1 MDGEDFWPLV
11 DTKYYTEKYSIMMM
25 QISISHWSLVSQRPD
40 TNTKNLANVKRDWT
54 KNKCVGLELKYTGSS
69 VH

>member
-1 MDGEDFWPLV
+1 
-11 DTKYYTEKYSIMMM
+11 MM

-54 KNKCVGLELKYTGSS
+54 KNKCVGLEWKFTVSS
-69 VH
+69 VLYFMNELHMDKQCDFLSSF